1 MYVYVVILCQL
12 GEHEGS
18 DVLPRYSGSFV
29 GISAEKDLVLTRG
42 RLVHEPGARSPILDP
57 CV

>member
-42 RLVHEPGARSPILDP
+42 RLVHEPGLAHDHPF
-57 CV
+57 

>member
-18 DVLPRYSGSFV
+18 DVLPRYIDSFV

-42 RLVHEPGARSPILDP
+42 RPVREPGRAHDHPF
-57 CV
+57 

>member
-18 DVLPRYSGSFV
+18 YVLPRYSGSFV
-29 GISAEKDLVLTRG
+29 GISAEKDLVLIRG
-42 RLVHEPGARSPILDP
+42 TLVNEPGRAHDHPL
-57 CV
+57 